1 MKRLLITSTDVMM
14 YQFLLPHVH
23 CLSENGYIVDV
34 ACSFAEG
41 YEKEG
46 YHTYIKEHLPDGS
59 SFFSVDLCRSPFSLG
74 NRKGLKEI
82 KKIITKGTYDL
93 IWTNEPVMGVMTRL
107 AAREARTNGTKV
119 LYLAHGYQFY
129 KGCPKV
135 NWLAYPVEKVMSHF
149 CDAICLINWEDY
161 VFTQKH
167 FSSKTCYHIDGIGL
181 NTEKFSSVVVDRKA
195 KRKELG
201 LNEDDI
207 IIISV
212 GELQKRKNHE
222 PVIRAISQINDSRV
236 KYLIC
241 GWGELKD
248 YYENLST
255 ELNLNNR
262 FFMLGHRYDI
272 PEILKASD
280 IFAHPSIREG
290 LGIAAI
296 EAMSAGLPMV
306 TSNVQGIKDY
316 VKDGE
321 TGYVNNP
328 MDIEGYKNSLMKL
341 ISDPLL
347 RKQIGEHN
355 VQFAKKYDFSNSKKQ
370 MLEIINSVLK

>member
-1 MKRLLITSTDVMM
+1 MKRILITSTDVMM
-14 YQFLLPHVH
+14 YQFLFPHVH

-46 YHTYIKEHLPDGS
+46 YHTYIKEHLPEGS
-59 SFFSVDLCRSPFSLG
+59 TFFPVDLHRSPFSLG
-74 NRKGLKEI
+74 NIKGLKEI
-82 KKIITKGTYDL
+82 KNIISKGKYDL

-107 AAREARTNGTKV
+107 ASRNARTKGAKV

-161 VFTQKH
+161 EFTQKH
-167 FSSKTCYHIDGIGL
+167 LSSKSCYHIDGIGL
-181 NTEKFSSVVVDRKA
+181 NTDKFSSVVVDRKA

-201 LNEDDI
+201 LSEDDI
-207 IIISV
+207 IIVSV

-222 PVIRAISQINDSRV
+222 PVIRAISQIQDSRV

-248 YYENLST
+248 YYENLT
-255 ELNLNNR
+255 KELNMTRR

-296 EAMSAGLPMV
+296 EAMSAGLPLV

-316 VKDGE
+316 VKEGV

-328 MDIEGYKNSLMKL
+328 LDIEGYKSSFMKL
-341 ISDPLL
+341 ISNPLL

-355 VQFAKKYDFSNSKKQ
+355 VQFAKKYDLSNSKKQ
-370 MLEIINSVLK
+370 MLEIVNSVLK

>member
-1 MKRLLITSTDVMM
+1 MKRILVTSTDVMM
-14 YQFLLPHVH
+14 YQFLLPHIQ
-23 CLSENGYIVDV
+23 CLSENGYVVDV

-41 YEKEG
+41 YKKEG
-46 YHTYIKEHLPDGS
+46 YHTYIREHLPETSKFS
-59 SFFSVDLCRSPFSLG
+59 SIDLCRSPFSLG
-74 NRKGLKEI
+74 NRKGYKEI
-82 KKIITKGTYDL
+82 KRLLSSGTYDL

-107 AAREARTNGTKV
+107 AAREARSKGTKV

-129 KGCPKV
+129 EGCPKV
-135 NWLAYPVEKVMSHF
+135 NWLAYPVEKLMSHF

-161 VFTQKH
+161 EFTQKH
-167 FSSKTCYHIDGIGL
+167 FTSKPCYHIDGIGL
-181 NTEKFSSVVVDRKA
+181 NTEKFCSIVVDRKA
-195 KRKELG
+195 KRQELG

-241 GWGELKD
+241 GWGELKN
-248 YYENLST
+248 YYKNLSM
-255 ELNLNNR
+255 ELNLNDR
-262 FFMLGHRYDI
+262 FFMMGHRYDI

-296 EAMSAGLPMV
+296 EAMSAGLPLV

-321 TGYVNNP
+321 TGYVNKP
-328 MDIEGYKNSLMKL
+328 MDIEGYKNSFLKL
-341 ISDPLL
+341 ISDPEL
-347 RKQIGEHN
+347 RKLIGEHN
-355 VQFAKKYDFSNSKKQ
+355 IQFAKKYDLINTKKQ
-370 MLEIINSVLK
+370 MLEIINSLLK